1 MANPVLCEVLK
12 EVRDQLVDIEIDE
25 VFFITVL
32 QCLRSPKFPPKAK
45 TDFFELVVEKFEKE
59 IQYLNDQIQ
68 SYEFR
73 DPKKFLE
80 TLPPS
85 KQETVYLP
93 VDTCIGSLQLEVC
106 VEELGKQTKSSFF
119 DPIVTST
126 EYFFSVNDKSDCLS
140 HSQI

>member
-1 MANPVLCEVLK
+1 MVGYVANPALCEVLK

-25 VFFITVL
+25 VFFIVVL
-32 QCLRSPKFPPKAK
+32 QFLRSPKFPPKAK
-45 TDFFELVVEKFEKE
+45 TGFFELDVEFEKE

-85 KQETVYLP
+85 KQETIEVP
-93 VDTCIGSLQLEVC
+93 VDI
-106 VEELGKQTKSSFF
+106 
-119 DPIVTST
+119 
-126 EYFFSVNDKSDCLS
+126 
-140 HSQI
+140 

>member
-1 MANPVLCEVLK
+1 MENPTLCEVLK

-25 VFFITVL
+25 VFFIVVL
-32 QCLRSPKFPPKAK
+32 QFFRSPKFPPKSK
-45 TDFFELVVEKFEKE
+45 TGFFELVVEKFEKE

-85 KQETVYLP
+85 KQETIELP
-93 VDTCIGSLQLEVC
+93 VDICIDSLQLETC
-106 VEELGKQTKSSFF
+106 IEELG
-119 DPIVTST
+119 
-126 EYFFSVNDKSDCLS
+126 
-140 HSQI
+140 

>member
-1 MANPVLCEVLK
+1 MVRYVADLVFCEALK

-25 VFFITVL
+25 VFFIAML
-32 QCLRSPKFPPKAK
+32 QCLRSLKFPPKAK
-45 TDFFELVVEKFEKE
+45 TGFFELVVENFEKE

-85 KQETVYLP
+85 KQQTIELP
-93 VDTCIGSLQLEVC
+93 VDVCIDIL
-106 VEELGKQTKSSFF
+106 
-119 DPIVTST
+119 
-126 EYFFSVNDKSDCLS
+126 
-140 HSQI
+140 